1 MEDDNNKNAGKKR
14 SNEQSLTQASK
25 VRRTSK
31 KRKTF
36 MRKKDVENTSSID
49 FQLHVGDNSTDSV
62 VSSSVDNLC
71 TVDVDDN
78 VPGTSRAQSSTSK
91 SEKYKRYKQIVN
103 KSRIKLKNSVL
114 NKNTYFKSKTR
125 LQRRKLGLLIHNQVV
140 PAFGYKLFDVRILEK
155 VMAESCICKYCKKAR
170 GKLTIKENNR
180 ARKGL
185 AECVIFSC
193 NYCSKETITYTSQKV
208 GDGNAM
214 FDVNIRSIYA
224 SLPFGQ
230 EGLAKFCGV
239 MDLPPP
245 VLTPSY
251 QKGREK
257 LAVESSKLA
266 EESMKSAAQRLIDI
280 IMEKHPDKIDIQNDV
295 TALANIAVS
304 IDGTCQRR
312 GHASKHGVIFLISVE
327 TGEVLDY
334 SVKTLYC
341 HECTRHKK
349 TKQTLKTTKIGM
361 KDINLIV
368 QLIIKAIQ
376 VLWSAKQEL
385 ICFYVQ
391 LVTVIYVTLFS

>member
-1 MEDDNNKNAGKKR
+1 M
-14 SNEQSLTQASK
+14 
-25 VRRTSK
+25 
-31 KRKTF
+31 
-36 MRKKDVENTSSID
+36 
-49 FQLHVGDNSTDSV
+49 
-62 VSSSVDNLC
+62 
-71 TVDVDDN
+71 
-78 VPGTSRAQSSTSK
+78 
-91 SEKYKRYKQIVN
+91 
-103 KSRIKLKNSVL
+103 KNSVL

-224 SLPFGQ
+224 SLPFGR

-280 IMEKHPDKIDIQNDV
+280 IMEKHPDKIDIQNDGTV
-295 TALANIAVS
+295 LANVAVS
-304 IDGTCQRR
+304 IDGTWQRR

-349 TKQTLKTTKIGM
+349 EQTNSENYKNWYEGHKPNCAVNYQGSSGAMECQAGVDMFLRSIGNRNLRYTVFVGDGDSTTYGKVCEACVDMYGDSYPVA
-361 KDINLIV
+361 KEECV
-368 QLIIKAIQ
+368 GHIQ
-376 VLWSAKQEL
+376 KRMGTGLREFKRKKMGQK
-385 ICFYVQ
+385 
-391 LVTVIYVTLFS
+391 